1 MSQLHQTLHSPHYCG
16 TVLYIHVPMYNVHVC
31 VCVCVCS
38 GEFLVYQREGA
49 SQAVDSRSGRRLNNA
64 EICRMQAEHESHDQ
78 AVFQV

>member
-1 MSQLHQTLHSPHYCG
+1 MFTRHCIHLITV
-16 TVLYIHVPMYNVHVC
+16 VLYYIYMYLRITYM
-31 VCVCVCS
+31 CVCVCS